1 MESTSESLVGGA
13 IEEKNFFKYV
23 FKFDKETQDEVSNML
38 QYVILAIIPI
48 IILNKAVQQFIPEAD
63 EEKGNVTVLA
73 EIIGQ
78 LILIFVGIYL
88 VHRIVTFIPTIS
100 KSDYSDVNILTFV
113 LPFLVIILS
122 FQTKIGEKVNILF
135 ERVLDLYY
143 GKKPEVQQQGQ
154 NGQQGGVVKVSQP
167 ISSSQL
173 LPPGGMVMPPPPQMQ
188 QGAPQMQSPD
198 FNSMYEQNP
207 TPLENAAVPQFE
219 PMAANEGMG
228 GFSSW

>member
-1 MESTSESLVGGA
+1 M
-13 IEEKNFFKYV
+13 
-23 FKFDKETQDEVSNML
+23 
-38 QYVILAIIPI
+38 
-48 IILNKAVQQFIPEAD
+48 
-63 EEKGNVTVLA
+63 
-73 EIIGQ
+73 
-78 LILIFVGIYL
+78 
-88 VHRIVTFIPTIS
+88 
-100 KSDYSDVNILTFV
+100 
-113 LPFLVIILS
+113 
-122 FQTKIGEKVNILF
+122 KVNILF
-135 ERVLDLYY
+135 ERVLDFYS
-143 GKKPEVQQQGQ
+143 GKHPEVQQQGQ

-228 GFSSW
+228 GDGAQRDEDREEGL

>member
-1 MESTSESLVGGA
+1 MQELKDLTEM
-13 IEEKNFFKYV
+13 K
-23 FKFDKETQDEVSNML
+23 
-38 QYVILAIIPI
+38 
-48 IILNKAVQQFIPEAD
+48 
-63 EEKGNVTVLA
+63 EKGLIDDDEFKQMKK
-73 EIIGQ
+73 EI
-78 LILIFVGIYL
+78 L
-88 VHRIVTFIPTIS
+88 
-100 KSDYSDVNILTFV
+100 
-113 LPFLVIILS
+113 
-122 FQTKIGEKVNILF
+122 
-135 ERVLDLYY
+135 
-143 GKKPEVQQQGQ
+143 GQ

>member
-23 FKFDKETQDEVSNML
+23 FKFDKETQDEVSNIL

-100 KSDYSDVNILTFV
+100 KRDYSDVNILTFV

-143 GKKPEVQQQGQ
+143 GKQPEVQQQGQ

-198 FNSMYEQNP
+198 FNNMYEQNP